1 MKTSSKVHQLLKE
14 NDTTSPWLPFFE
26 CCLRSVVRDSITYPS
41 QGPWH
46 NLREGLGQFVY
57 SNIGFLPI
65 GSLQEMI
72 LTLVWLLT
80 SSANVA
86 SAWLQSLTI
95 TSLGLR
101 KDDST
106 LKIAVGSRLGTAIC
120 AAHHSWHCGNEMEG
134 CGTHDLS
141 CHHSERRLHSHS
153 AVQHHSCCPYFSQV
167 TIMPWTI

>member
-1 MKTSSKVHQLLKE
+1 MKTLSNVHQLLKE
-14 NDTTSPWLPFFE
+14 NDTTSPWLPFLE
-26 CCLRSVVRDSITYPS
+26 CCLISVVRDSITYPS

-46 NLREGLGQFVY
+46 NLRKGLGLFVY

-72 LTLVWLLT
+72 LTLVWLL
-80 SSANVA
+80 SASAKVA

-106 LKIAVGSRLGTAIC
+106 LKIAVGPRLGTY
-120 AAHHSWHCGNEMEG
+120 HSWHCDNEMEG

-141 CHHSERRLHSHS
+141 CHHSEGRLHSHS

-167 TIMPWTI
+167 IIMPWAI